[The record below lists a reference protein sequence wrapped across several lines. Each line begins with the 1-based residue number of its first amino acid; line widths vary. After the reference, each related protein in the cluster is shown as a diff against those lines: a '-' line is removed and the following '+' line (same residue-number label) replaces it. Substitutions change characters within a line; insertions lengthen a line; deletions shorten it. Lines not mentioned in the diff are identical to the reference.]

1 MNQGTEPIRVL
12 LVEDSAEDRERL
24 ANLLASAQGV
34 RYVLTFAHDHVQA
47 ERELARAAHDIC
59 LLDYQLG
66 RRTGLEVL
74 DGAAARRFAGP
85 IVVLTG
91 NDNYEIDLAVM
102 KAGAVDF
109 LAKDALTAVLIERVI
124 RYSIRQYA
132 DQQQF
137 IYLAEHDQVTGL
149 FNRRVIQERIAKKLA
164 EATERQG
171 AFTVIYFDLDGFK
184 SINDSLGHNIGDRA
198 LAMAAERLN
207 DCCGSGVLL
216 GRMGGDEF
224 VAVADEADT
233 VRIEAVL
240 ADVLARFRVPVAV
253 REHRLCVTISI
264 GAARYPEDGADA
276 VTLLAHA
283 DAAMYAAKR
292 AGRDRFCWFAGID
305 QPDEAEPVALGNELR
320 QALEREELYL
330 VYQPQFELETGRIVG
345 LEALARW
352 HHPCLGPIAPT
363 RFVALAQARGFID
376 RFSDWVLSSA
386 CCQYLAWRDYGLID
400 TDVVL
405 AVNVSAERVSS
416 AGLLASV
423 RRLIDERGMPPACLE
438 LEFSEAALDLDNRV
452 FDDLLAA
459 LKNLG
464 VRVVIDD
471 VGRGRSTIRSLTGRA
486 VDVLKIDLDCLRGVV
501 DNPNDQAMARAI
513 IALGAS
519 LGMRVVAEGVEN
531 DGQRRFL
538 ADNHCGFA
546 QGFYYAPGLST
557 PDVTELLAGATVPM
571 R

>member
-1 MNQGTEPIRVL
+1 MNQGTSPVRVL
-12 LVEDSAEDRERL
+12 IVEDNEEDRERL
-24 ANLLASAQGV
+24 TSLLAAAHGV
-34 RYVLTFAHDHVQA
+34 RYVLTFAPDHVRA
-47 ERELARAAHDIC
+47 ERELSRAAHDIC

-66 RRTGLEVL
+66 PRTGLEVL
-74 DGAAARRFAGP
+74 QSAAARRFAGP

-109 LAKDALTAVLIERVI
+109 LSKDALTAVLLERVI
-124 RYSIRQYA
+124 RYAVQQYA
-132 DQQQF
+132 HQQQF
-137 IYLAEHDQVTGL
+137 NYLAEHDQITGL
-149 FNRRVIQERIAKKLA
+149 FNRRVVQQRLGEKLSA
-164 EATERQG
+164 PREP
-171 AFTVIYFDLDGFK
+171 FVVIYFDLDGFK
-184 SINDSLGHNIGDRA
+184 SINDSLGHNVGDRA
-198 LAMAAERLN
+198 LAVAAERLQS
-207 DCCGSGVLL
+207 CCGTQVLL

-224 VAVADEADT
+224 VAVADTGD
-233 VRIEAVL
+233 VDAVETML
-240 ADVLARFRVPVAV
+240 TDVLARFRQPVMV
-253 REHRLCVTISI
+253 REHRLHVTISI
-264 GAARYPEDGADA
+264 GAARYPEDGTDGN
-276 VTLLAHA
+276 VLLARA

-292 AGRDRFCWFAGID
+292 GGRDRFSWFAQARD
-305 QPDEAEPVALGNELR
+305 TTEAEPAELGNELR

-330 VYQPQFELETGRIVG
+330 VYQPQFELCTGRIVG

-352 HHPCLGPIAPT
+352 HHPRLGPISPT
-363 RFVALAQARGFID
+363 RFVALAETRGFINQ
-376 RFSDWVLSSA
+376 FSDWVLASA
-386 CCQYLAWRDYGLID
+386 CRQYLAWRDYGLLD
-400 TDVVL
+400 TGVVL
-405 AVNVSAERVSS
+405 AVNVSAELVSG

-423 RRLIDERGMPPACLE
+423 RHAIDDCGMPAACLE
-438 LEFSEAALDLDNRV
+438 LEFSEAALILDNRV
-452 FDDLLAA
+452 FDDLLVA

-471 VGRGRSTIRSLTGRA
+471 VGRGSSTLQSLTRRP

-546 QGFYYAPGLST
+546 QGFYYAPGLAT
-557 PDVTELLAGATVPM
+557 PDVTELLAGSMAPM
-571 R
+571 H